1 MLYVTAEVV
10 RQIAILTQPVMPAAS
25 AKLLDSLG
33 IPESERNF
41 AILGGVKRIAPGTVL
56 PAPQAVFPRYIE
68 PTAA

>member
-1 MLYVTAEVV
+1 
-10 RQIAILTQPVMPAAS
+10 MPAAS

-33 IPESERNF
+33 IPEDERTF
-41 AILGGVKRIAPGTVL
+41 AWLGGEVRISAGTHL